1 MNFLLTGASGQLG
14 QELLP
19 RLATLGE
26 VTRVDREVAEVGG
39 RTLRQDLGD
48 LNRVEILL
56 NRLRPD
62 VIVNAAAYTAVDRA
76 EEESETAFHVNAELP
91 GCLARWAQRNDRMLV
106 HFSTDYVFS
115 GEASEPYRED
125 ARTGPL
131 NIYGES
137 KLAGEW
143 AISAAGCR
151 HLLLRTSWVYSG
163 HGQNFMLTMLRLAR
177 ERPTLSIVA
186 DQTGC
191 PTWARNLAQ
200 ATAQMLLHSLA
211 PGAGQGCSGTW
222 HYCDNGIVS
231 WYDFARKIFETAFA
245 LGLLPQVPETRAV
258 TSDEFRQLAE
268 RPRYSVLDTSAIRAA
283 FGIEPPTLDASL
295 RACLGA
301 LKNSLPVREEE
312 RT

>member
-1 MNFLLTGASGQLG
+1 VNFLLTGASGQLG

-19 RLATLGE
+19 RLAALGE
-26 VTRVDREVAEVGG
+26 VTPVDREVADGDS

-48 LNRVEILL
+48 LNRVEIVL

-62 VIVNAAAYTAVDRA
+62 IIVNAAAYTAVDRA
-76 EEESETAFHVNAELP
+76 EEDSETAFHVNADLP
-91 GCLARWAQRNDRMLV
+91 GCLARWAQRNDRLLV
-106 HFSTDYVFS
+106 HYSTDYVFS

-125 ARTGPL
+125 APTGPL
-131 NIYGES
+131 NVYGES

-143 AISAAGCR
+143 AIAAAGCR

-163 HGQNFMLTMLRLAR
+163 HGHNFVLTMLRLAR
-177 ERPTLSIVA
+177 ERPALSIVA

-200 ATAQMLLHSLA
+200 ATAQMLLRTLG
-211 PGAGQGCSGTW
+211 PGADEPKSGTW
-222 HYCDNGIVS
+222 HYCDNGVVS
-231 WYDFARKIFETAFA
+231 WYDFARKIFEIAFA
-245 LGLLPQVPETRAV
+245 LGLLKQLPETRTV
-258 TSDEFRQLAE
+258 TSAEFRQLAE
-268 RPRYSVLDTSAIRAA
+268 RPRYSVLDTAAIRAE
-283 FGIEPPTLDASL
+283 FGIEPPTLEASL

-301 LKNSLPVREEE
+301 LKDSLPASADK

>member
-19 RLATLGE
+19 RLAALGA
-26 VTRVDREVAEVGG
+26 VTRVDREAPDGDT

-48 LNRVEILL
+48 LNQVEILL

-76 EEESETAFHVNAELP
+76 EEDSETAFHVNAELP
-91 GCLARWAQRNDRMLV
+91 GCLARWAQRNDRLLV
-106 HFSTDYVFS
+106 HYSTDYVFS
-115 GEASEPYRED
+115 GESSKPYPED
-125 ARTGPL
+125 AATFPL
-131 NIYGES
+131 NVYGES

-143 AISAAGCR
+143 AIAAAKCR

-163 HGQNFMLTMLRLAR
+163 HGHNFVLTMLRLAR
-177 ERPTLSIVA
+177 DRPSLSIVA

-200 ATAQMLLHSLA
+200 ATAQMLLRTLGPDAS
-211 PGAGQGCSGTW
+211 GAKSGTW
-222 HYCDNGIVS
+222 HYCDDGVVS
-231 WYDFARKIFETAFA
+231 WYDFARKIFEIGFT

-258 TSDEFRQLAE
+258 TSDEFRQVAE
-268 RPRYSVLDTSAIRAA
+268 RPRYSVLDTTAIRAD
-283 FGIEPPTLDASL
+283 FGIEPPSLDASL
-295 RACLGA
+295 RDCLAA
-301 LKNSLPVREEE
+301 LKASLPTAAEKQI
-312 RT
+312 